1 MLCGRPYKRPAA
13 GPHLFRS
20 FGPAIRTPTIRM
32 RALVCCCLFL
42 LARNMAGQTDT
53 IFILVPEA
61 LSDTNILTRRTD
73 LVERVAQA
81 ATRSLERVEEV
92 PQTVWVFTAQEIAR
106 YGFVTLGDVLRAVP
120 GVRVSQPGNALEGEL
135 FQVRGLRGNAYTRIL
150 INDVPIRPSAAPGM
164 PIGAQL
170 PLSQCERIEVLVGP
184 ASAIYGDGACAA
196 VINLILKESERPVYT
211 QADLSLGNYGFNRL
225 DLTLGG
231 KLFQGKNSFRFSLY
245 GSSTMREAT
254 DYYYD
259 EGLFAPARYLPFGLD
274 TSILRLLP
282 NYRPRIPGDSVART
296 AVIPHESR
304 LLGLHFT
311 WRGIRFQYHRMSRFE
326 HSSLGLSP
334 LAASYANPSN
344 RVAEQIE
351 SFAAS
356 LQRTR
361 RRTTT
366 THLLSLTRY
375 SVQGSSAF
383 APVFDGLSTALYATQ
398 MPGTDDER
406 RQLAQA
412 LTQRYADEERY
423 MVANGVD
430 LRLES
435 RLHATLTARLHI
447 DAGLQ
452 ANLAS
457 GVPPMGYFR
466 TPVTVSIGGETD
478 PPVSF
483 PLPAGNQTTLDA
495 NLFAQAVW
503 RTRRTFLLGGLAFQM
518 NLDGPPLLAPRLA
531 LRHAFDSS
539 LSARLTYA
547 EGFQRPLAFQAART
561 YRLGNNSP
569 VDARPLIADGA
580 LVGLPERTRAAETGL
595 DFQPAG
601 FSAEIIA
608 FYQEA
613 RRLTRDGYLEQTDTG
628 WRYGF
633 RQTPDLA
640 LRLWGIQAVL
650 GRRLFHA
657 RQQREELGKNEVN
670 LHAEYAFQYSRGQ
683 EWLADDR
690 PTLSDV
696 RNYPRRLT
704 QLRLMAY
711 GRKWEMNLFYLRA
724 ATLSSGT
731 VAYPTLYQ
739 RANAPAALPNFA
751 TLDVIFRLFL
761 SDYFSA
767 YVEARNLFNRR
778 YAGIDATQ
786 TPDDL
791 LYNPQPRRLMRV
803 GISYTLD

>member
-1 MLCGRPYKRPAA
+1 MGTAI
-13 GPHLFRS
+13 GLF
-20 FGPAIRTPTIRM
+20 
-32 RALVCCCLFL
+32 
-42 LARNMAGQTDT
+42 GQPDT
-53 IFILVPEA
+53 AFVLVPEV
-61 LSDTNILTRRTD
+61 LSDTNVQVRRTD
-73 LVERVAQA
+73 ALERLAIS
-81 ATRSLERVEEV
+81 ATRSLDRVEDL
-92 PQTVWVFTAQEIAR
+92 PHTVWVFTAQEIAR
-106 YGFVTLGDVLRAVP
+106 HGFVTLADVLRAVP

-135 FQVRGLRGNAYTRIL
+135 FLVRGLRGNAYTKVL

-170 PLSQCERIEVLVGP
+170 PLSQCERIEVLIGP
-184 ASAIYGDGACAA
+184 ASAVYGDGACAA
-196 VINLILKESERPVYT
+196 VINLILRESERPVYT

-245 GSSTMREAT
+245 GSSTVREAT

-259 EGLFAPARYLPFGLD
+259 NRLFVPAHYLPFGLD
-274 TSILRLLP
+274 TSLLRLLP
-282 NYRPRIPGDSVART
+282 NYRPQTPGDSVART
-296 AVIPHESR
+296 AAIPHESR

-351 SFAAS
+351 VFAAG

-366 THLLSLTRY
+366 SHLLSFMRY

-383 APVFDGLSTALYATQ
+383 APVFDGLSAALYAAQT
-398 MPGTDDER
+398 PTTDDER
-406 RQLAQA
+406 RQLIRA
-412 LTQRYADEERY
+412 LAQRYADEERY
-423 MVANGVD
+423 QTANGID

-435 RLHATLTARLHI
+435 RRHTALTPRLSL

-452 ANLAS
+452 VNVAG

-466 TPVTVSIGGETD
+466 TPVTTSVGGSTD
-478 PPVSF
+478 PPVD
-483 PLPAGNQTTLDA
+483 LPIPVGNQTTADA
-495 NLFAQAVW
+495 NLFAQGTW
-503 RTRRTFLLGGLAFQM
+503 RTQRSFLLGGVALQAASGG
-518 NLDGPPLLAPRLA
+518 LPVLAPRLA

-547 EGFQRPLAFQAART
+547 EGFQRPLAFRAAHT
-561 YRLGNNSP
+561 YWLGRGGP
-569 VDARPLIADGA
+569 TDARPLIADEA
-580 LVGLPERTRAAETGL
+580 LIGLPERTRAAEMGL
-595 DFQPAG
+595 RLQKYA
-601 FSAEIIA
+601 SVEVIA

-613 RRLTRDGYLEQTDTG
+613 RQLTRDGHMTLTDAG

-650 GRRLFHA
+650 GRQLFHS
-657 RQQREELGKNEVN
+657 RMHREDLGKNEVG
-670 LHAEYAFQYSRGQ
+670 LHVEYAFQYSRGQ
-683 EWLADDR
+683 EWFGDDR
-690 PTLSDV
+690 PALSDV
-696 RNYPRRLT
+696 RNFPRRLT
-704 QLRLMAY
+704 QLRLLAF
-711 GRKWEMNLFYLRA
+711 GRRWEANIFYLRG
-724 ATLSSGT
+724 ATMSSSV
-731 VAYPTLYQ
+731 VAYSARYQ
-739 RANAPAALPNFA
+739 RSQTPAALPNFA
-751 TLDVIFRLFL
+751 TFDLTFRLFL
-761 SDYFSA
+761 SNYFSA

-803 GISYTLD
+803 GVSYKLD